1 MTFHD
6 LPSSLHDHRTP
17 PRSSIAQMATGEG
30 KSIVISMLAIF
41 AVQLHGMR
49 VHILENNEGLLDRDY
64 QTNKPFFEAFGIK
77 CGIDLLDESCQVRR
91 GACLPLPHRTSIPHV
106 AGPPHPPLTPRPPH
120 PLLTPHAHARGRSST
135 A

>member
-1 MTFHD
+1 
-6 LPSSLHDHRTP
+6 
-17 PRSSIAQMATGEG
+17 MATGEG

-91 GACLPLPHRTSIPHV
+91 GACLPLPHRTSIPPV
-106 AGPPHPPLTPRPPH
+106 VTRGGP
-120 PLLTPHAHARGRSST
+120 SSPSLP
-135 A
+135 